1 MVGTQVGVNNNL
13 EIIATTTVQGLANVS
28 DATRYGYDIVASA
41 SFLDQNYNKTLTVD
55 QETEGFVV
63 VLNDILGASVN
74 LLDLIPAGF
83 QSQDLL
89 TMFLE
94 YGGIVNITVT
104 PFIEVTDTSCGTNGR
119 ITGEPKSYQYPQ

>member
-1 MVGTQVGVNNNL
+1 M
-13 EIIATTTVQGLANVS
+13 
-28 DATRYGYDIVASA
+28 
-41 SFLDQNYNKTLTVD
+41 
-55 QETEGFVV
+55 V